1 MSNRRRLHLKSG
13 EVKKYSTQ
21 LNPRSKALNPRHV
34 CRSPSNRLEHTSR
47 GASDTEFMSS
57 IFFEPAQLKT
67 AKGLKELGLL
77 HNPMTA
83 LVVPRPIGWIS
94 TRSTAGTPNLA
105 PFSFSNMVSQ
115 NPSMFMFCANAQH
128 EDGGDKDS
136 LKNARETGE
145 FVFNLAT
152 YELRD
157 QMNMSSAT
165 VARHVNEFELAG
177 LTEAPCRHVRAPRV
191 LEAPV
196 SLECKVVM
204 IIDLPRSGEGGLPNT
219 MTIGE
224 VVGAHIRRDIIRN
237 GIVDTLSV
245 RPLARLGYLD
255 YGVCGDVFSMGRPEG
270 LLTHR
275 GAR

>member
-1 MSNRRRLHLKSG
+1 MN
-13 EVKKYSTQ
+13 
-21 LNPRSKALNPRHV
+21 
-34 CRSPSNRLEHTSR
+34 
-47 GASDTEFMSS
+47 S
-57 IFFEPAQLKT
+57 IFFDPTQVKT
-67 AKGLKELGLL
+67 AAGLRELGLS

-83 LVVPRPIGWIS
+83 LVVPRPVGWIS
-94 TRSTAGTPNLA
+94 SRSSMGMPNLA

-115 NPSMFMFCANAQH
+115 NPSMFMFCANALH

-152 YELRD
+152 YELRE
-157 QMNMSSAT
+157 QMNLSSAA
-165 VARHVNEFELAG
+165 VAREVNEFELVG
-177 LTEAPCRHVRAPRV
+177 LTEAPCQHVRAPRV

-204 IIDLPRSGEGGLPNT
+204 IVYLPREGEGGLPNT
-219 MTIGE
+219 MTIGQ
-224 VVGAHIRRDIIRN
+224 VVGVHIRTDLIRD
-237 GIVDTLSV
+237 GVVDTMGA

-255 YGVCGDVFSMGRPEG
+255 YGVCNEIFAMGRPERSIVQ
-270 LLTHR
+270 T

>member
-1 MSNRRRLHLKSG
+1 V
-13 EVKKYSTQ
+13 E
-21 LNPRSKALNPRHV
+21 RSQTSLAA
-34 CRSPSNRLEHTSR
+34 TASR
-47 GASDTEFMSS
+47 GLPNTAFMNS

-67 AKGLKELGLL
+67 ARGLAELGLS

-94 TRSTAGTPNLA
+94 TRSSAGTPNLA

-115 NPSMFMFCANAQH
+115 NPSMFMFCANAEH

-136 LKNARETGE
+136 LKNARDTGE

-157 QMNMSSAT
+157 QMNKSSAT
-165 VARHVNEFELAG
+165 VARNVNEFELVG
-177 LTEAPCRHVRAPRV
+177 LTEAPCRLVRAPRV

-204 IIDLPRSGEGGLPNT
+204 IVDLPRAGEDGLANT
-219 MTIGE
+219 MTIGQ
-224 VVGAHIRRDIIRN
+224 VVGAHIRRDIIRD

-255 YGVCGDVFSMGRPEG
+255 YGVCGDVFAMGRPEG
-270 LLTHR
+270 LLAHT